1 MGTNKKYVYATVLST
16 KEYIPGVIKLYKSL
30 KSTQAKYPFVCVCS
44 ISITDNDILKLKAYG
59 IDCLRLTEC
68 AVNNVTI
75 YENDNSLSHWKYTY
89 DKLLLFGL
97 TQYDKIVY
105 LDSDMMVMENIDE
118 LFLHKSFSAVQAG
131 RLANKDWIRLNS
143 GLMVIEP
150 DVNAKNDMLGLIS
163 DVYLSRKQKGLG
175 AGDQDVINEY
185 FPEWPSHKELI
196 LPESYNMIFKYIDI
210 YKKNFGFRYSN
221 TKLDKTIKVVHFI
234 GKKKPWND
242 GFIRK
247 FMMVL
252 KFLIGRSYCLKAYI
266 KYIGY

>member
-1 MGTNKKYVYATVLST
+1 MGANKKYVYATVLST
-16 KEYIPGVIKLYKSL
+16 KGYIPGVIKLYKSL

-68 AVNNVTI
+68 AVDNVTI

-105 LDSDMMVMENIDE
+105 LDSDMMAMENIDE

-150 DVNAKNDMLGLIS
+150 DINAKNDMLGLIS
-163 DVYLSRKQKGLG
+163 EVYSSRKQKGLG
-175 AGDQDVINEY
+175 TGDQDVINEY
-185 FPEWPSHKELI
+185 FPEWPSKKELI
-196 LPESYNMIFKYIDI
+196 LPESYNMIFKYIDM

-221 TKLDKTIKVVHFI
+221 TKQNKTIKVVHFI

-242 GFIRK
+242 KIWTVIILILKYLIRND
-247 FMMVL
+247 
-252 KFLIGRSYCLKAYI
+252 YCLRAYI
-266 KYIGY
+266 RYLFI